1 MLSGTSTFDSGEQK
15 IPLLPVSV
23 TIELPAPVIG
33 SSASAADNHDHTS
46 GFGEYATTALPF
58 PVVLILLPV
67 SVTIVLPVPDDS
79 WTR

>member
-15 IPLLPVSV
+15 IPLLPVSL
-23 TIELPAPVIG
+23 TIQLPAPVIG
-33 SSASAADNHDHTS
+33 SSASAADNHDYTS
-46 GFGEYATTALPF
+46 GFGEYATTALPV

-79 WTR
+79 WRR